1 MKKPRKR
8 TPKQKF
14 DFRRRLVGDK
24 ILSFAAKTIATEL
37 LLTFHNAKNDRCN
50 PSLPAIAK
58 AAGCSRRTAFSA
70 IAELKAA
77 GWVAVNSTQGGGSN
91 CTNRY
96 SFDFEGVQTSAPRT
110 SADVCTAGVQDT
122 SSGVQTSAHE
132 LLRTTRASGARGERG
147 KPPSQRAP
155 DGALAREEEL
165 QELLQLWSVKPHGV
179 NKDKA
184 RAAFLRVI
192 ANGAASP
199 EKIINSARH
208 WVEAKAKEPRFLP
221 KLEEWLDNGAW
232 QNDPPTQMNGNHHR
246 PSAAQF
252 AANLARQAREAER
265 NGR

>member
-8 TPKQKF
+8 TPKQKY
-14 DFRRRLVGDK
+14 DFRRRLVADK

-37 LLTFHNAKNDRCN
+37 LLTFHNAANDRCN

-77 GWVAVNSTQGGGSN
+77 GWVAVQSTQGGGSN

-96 SFDFEGVQTSAPRT
+96 SFDFEGVQTFAPRT
-110 SADVCTAGVQDT
+110 SADVCTAGVQD
-122 SSGVQTSAHE
+122 SSVGVQTSAHE
-132 LLRTTRASGARGERG
+132 PLRTTRASGAGGEGG
-147 KPPSQRAP
+147 KTSQRAP
-155 DGALAREEEL
+155 DGALAREEEFG
-165 QELLQLWSVKPHGV
+165 ELLQLWSVKPHGI

-192 ANGAASP
+192 ADGASP
-199 EKIINSARH
+199 EDILDSARR
-208 WVEAKAKEPRFLP
+208 WVAAKAKEPRFLP
-221 KLEEWLDNGAW
+221 ALETWLDNGAW
-232 QNDPPTQMNGNHHR
+232 RNDPPTQMNGKHHR
-246 PSAAQF
+246 PSGAEV
-252 AANLARQAREAER
+252 AANLAREAER